1 MHKPETIPRARGRLE
16 ELVREVCDSIAD
28 GTIEN
33 PDDKPWTPHRL
44 AAIITERYPGSGSP
58 PSTGAI
64 SDTLHR
70 WEEVGFAVV
79 NDSPLAF
86 EDFTDAGRDEGLT
99 ALKAQHR
106 AARAARKAADAAAL
120 AESEA
125 AAAAA
130 APPIDLDVQSS
141 SSGSNVEFS
150 AEELDDEPDMF
161 AELAER

>member
-1 MHKPETIPRARGRLE
+1 MRHPETVPRARGRLE

-28 GTIEN
+28 GSIDD
-33 PDDKPWTPHRL
+33 PDNKPWTPHRL
-44 AAIITERYPGSGSP
+44 AAIITDRYPGSGSP

-70 WEEVGFAVV
+70 WQEVGFAVI

-106 AARAARKAADAAAL
+106 AARSARKAADAAA
-120 AESEA
+120 AAEA
-125 AAAAA
+125 A
-130 APPIDLDVQSS
+130 PIDLDVQSS
-141 SSGSNVEFS
+141 SSGSNVEFT
-150 AEELDDEPDMF
+150 EDDAAADVMGADDDLF
-161 AELAER
+161 GELAER